1 MARHSFGSGQT
12 FYSIKTYLKSSMEIE
27 MVKLRAAELGL
38 TLSTYMRDLIMRDL
52 ATVSRVQGGVLE
64 YKPFNSDPPAP
75 ELPASFNPD
84 KPFFT
89 PEELEAAKTEVEDKE
104 EEIRKLLEGI

>member
-1 MARHSFGSGQT
+1 MARHSLGNGQV
-12 FYSIKTYLKSSMEIE
+12 FYSIKTYLKSGTELE
-27 MVKLRAAELGL
+27 TVKIRAATLGL
-38 TLSTYMRDLIMRDL
+38 TLSTYVRDLIIRDL
-52 ATVSRVQGGVLE
+52 ATVSRIHEGTME
-64 YKPFNSDPPAP
+64 YKPFDANPAP
-75 ELPASFNPD
+75 ELPPSFNPN